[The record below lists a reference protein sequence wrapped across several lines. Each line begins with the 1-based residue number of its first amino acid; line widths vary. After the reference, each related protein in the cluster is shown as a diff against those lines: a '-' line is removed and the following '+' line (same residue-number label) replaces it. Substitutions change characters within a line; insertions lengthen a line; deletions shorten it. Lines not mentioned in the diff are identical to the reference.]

1 MQLQA
6 RFGTDS
12 RFQIDSRFL
21 ESDDE
26 TEDQGNLWFVFRLF
40 LDLNVV
46 DARIIH
52 RFQSVKFQMQML
64 QKKMKNNFL
73 KRKRKV

>member
-1 MQLQA
+1 MKLQA

-26 TEDQGNLWFVFRLF
+26 TEEKGNLWFIWV
-40 LDLNVV
+40 LDLNS
-46 DARIIH
+46 RIIQ
-52 RFQSVKFQMQML
+52 RFQSFKLQMTRL
-64 QKKMKNNFL
+64 QKKMQKNNFL